1 MKNNIRLLIILIFS
15 LALFSCYGSWNIF
28 DEGNDPDHRADSILK
43 IKAEKDECFKAS
55 GVAELNGRYDVLVL
69 TDLHFGVDA
78 VKGPFD
84 SLYEWLDSVK
94 DTPDYPAFVLSL
106 GDSSNVGSKDEFK
119 DYLKFCKKLIEE
131 YNLKIVFNSVGNHDL
146 YQGHWENWEASCYPH
161 TSFYK
166 FETKGFSWYCLDT
179 GSGRVGKK
187 QYESLMNAFS
197 HDSKPKIIFTHYPVT
212 EFKVFGIGMDETTER
227 NLLIDAFVKNK
238 VKTYIA
244 GHNHYK
250 RSDYVG
256 FDAYCCPSFRYN
268 RGWAVL
274 HVNEFNSS
282 AKIELI
288 P

>member
-1 MKNNIRLLIILIFS
+1 MKNKLRSLIIVIFS

-43 IKAEKDECFKAS
+43 ITDKNDEAFKTS
-55 GVAELNGRYDVLVL
+55 GVSGLTGRYNVLVL
-69 TDLHFGVDA
+69 TDPHFGIDA
-78 VKGPFD
+78 IKAPLD
-84 SLYEWLDSVK
+84 SFYEWLDSVK
-94 DTPDYPAFVLSL
+94 NTPDYPAFVLSL
-106 GDSSNVGSKDEFK
+106 GDSSNVGKNEEFK
-119 DYLKFCKKLIEE
+119 EYLKFCNKLLEE
-131 YNLKIVFNSVGNHDL
+131 YDLKIIFNSVGNHDL
-146 YQGHWENWEASCYPH
+146 YQGHWENWKENCYPH

-166 FETKGFSWYCLDT
+166 FETQGFSWYSLDT

-187 QYESLMNAFS
+187 QYESLMNALS
-197 HDSKPKIIFTHYPVT
+197 HDSKPKIIFTHYPIS
-212 EFKVFGIGMDETTER
+212 EFKFYGIGMDETTER

-250 RSDYVG
+250 RSDYLG
-256 FDAYCCPSFRYN
+256 FNAYCCPSFRYD
-268 RGWAVL
+268 RAWAIL
-274 HVNEFNSS
+274 HVNEANGT